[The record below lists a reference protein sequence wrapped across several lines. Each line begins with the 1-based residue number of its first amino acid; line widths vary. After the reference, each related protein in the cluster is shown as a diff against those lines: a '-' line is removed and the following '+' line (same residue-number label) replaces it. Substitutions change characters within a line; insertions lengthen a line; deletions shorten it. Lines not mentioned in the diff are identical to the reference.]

1 MNTVLGYNQR
11 GFTLIEL
18 MIVVAVIAILG
29 AIAYPS
35 YVEHVARGRR
45 ADAKTVMLE
54 AAQVLERRFT
64 ECGAYNRKP
73 DCTAAANMGE
83 VIASSLQSSPKE
95 SATKWYQMDAGNTT
109 VAATTFS
116 LVFQPQN
123 AQASDKC
130 GSFQLASTGQKSLV
144 NKPSGST
151 ATVSDCWNR

>member
-1 MNTVLGYNQR
+1 MNAMLDRDQT

-18 MIVVAVIAILG
+18 MITVAVIAILG

-54 AAQVLERRFT
+54 ATQVLERRFT

-73 DCTAAANMGE
+73 DCAAAANMGE

-95 SATKWYQMDAGNTT
+95 GATKWYQMDAGNTT
-109 VAATTFS
+109 LAAATFTLTF
-116 LVFQPQN
+116 LPQG

-130 GSFQLASTGQKSLV
+130 GSFQLANTGQKSV
-144 NKPSGST
+144 INKPAGST